1 MKDAMDAIGAM
12 GAIGELALAGIVVA
26 LAVVV
31 AAFFGL
37 RGLRPRDS
45 VKREDAADP
54 LRNPREP
61 KFGDGDGESSAKQ
74 NPAESSAA
82 EAGGGVGGTDEK
94 GRGARPVQPVLEMP
108 SFVPPK
114 LPEPPEELIPLDICH
129 AVRLHCRGEESEWL
143 SAADLAP
150 LESGLREC
158 GLPVFRFL
166 SCDAKGEWGAA
177 KRDGGDGGDGGKF
190 PHWLMAL
197 PLADRG
203 GPMTEAKIK
212 AVERET
218 RRFAELRKL
227 QPVFPPVGL
236 SLENARLVDDFCGRV
251 DIEIVLHVEGSARP
265 SRGGV
270 EKMLRLQGLEAEP
283 ESPDGGGGGG
293 GLVWRRDGEVRYGV
307 YLRKSASA
315 PGDVSRAVFRL
326 DVPNVSDAAR
336 AFDEMLECAMKVA
349 RVFFFQVRD
358 PEGNEIGEE
367 RARELRLLA
376 LGVAEDMRKHGV
388 APGGDVARLLF
399 S

>member
-1 MKDAMDAIGAM
+1 MS
-12 GAIGELALAGIVVA
+12 ELALAGIVVA
-26 LAVVV
+26 LAVVA

-37 RGLRPRDS
+37 RGLRPRDP
-45 VKREDAADP
+45 VKRRDDDAMQ
-54 LRNPREP
+54 NPQEP
-61 KFGDGDGESSAKQ
+61 KFGDGDESREKQTAKISAGTGAGPEGAKAEK
-74 NPAESSAA
+74 PAP
-82 EAGGGVGGTDEK
+82 D
-94 GRGARPVQPVLEMP
+94 RPVQPALEMT
-108 SFVPPK
+108 SFTPPK
-114 LPEPPEELIPLDICH
+114 LPDPPEESIPLDICH
-129 AVRLHCRGEESEWL
+129 AVRLHCRGDESEWL

-150 LESGLREC
+150 LEAGLRDC
-158 GLPVFRFL
+158 NLPVFRFL
-166 SCDAKGEWGAA
+166 ACDEKGEWRAA
-177 KRDGGDGGDGGKF
+177 KPDGNDGGKY
-190 PHWLMAL
+190 PHWLVAL

-203 GPMTEAKIK
+203 GPMTEGKIK

-227 QPVFPPVGL
+227 HPAFPPMGS

-251 DIEIVLHVEGSARP
+251 DIEIVLHVEGAARP

-270 EKMLRLQGLEAEP
+270 EKMLRLQGLESDA
-283 ESPDGGGGGG
+283 DANGND

-307 YLRKSASA
+307 HLRKSTSA
-315 PGDVSRAVFRL
+315 PGDVSRLVFRL

-336 AFDEMLECAMKVA
+336 AFDEMLDCAAKVA
-349 RVFFFQVRD
+349 RVFFFKVRD